1 MTERVVSGRVG
12 GDPGPGGEILVP
24 PGDPARAPAPPG
36 GMLYVDQ
43 DGEARPVVS
52 RFLERVGP
60 LRSAGT
66 LAEARE
72 AVAAEPPAL
81 LVIDPGLP
89 DGDGTALIAEV
100 RARHPWAQI
109 FAIPRP
115 SWADQTSRFIAAG
128 ANDVAVKPFDV
139 GKLPARANALLRAA
153 EKARREDA
161 YREQLESR
169 LLHVERIATLG
180 TLCATV
186 AHELSGPLTLVNAHT
201 HVLDEVL
208 RSGAPLD
215 PERPK
220 LRDAAAEI
228 HLAARMMRTLV
239 QHLRTFSRR
248 DERSRVKAS
257 LAPVVDSA
265 LLLVKPRLAGH
276 RIAIHRPVGPGP
288 VLPHFP
294 IRLTQALIN
303 LLTNAIESV
312 GAASLDGGDAPAG
325 EITLRYI
332 DEPDAAGIAV
342 DDNGPGLSE
351 EARRRAA
358 EPFFTSKAEG
368 TGLGLSLVRS
378 IMGEHDGHFELDVG
392 PGGRGVSAR
401 LLLPRA
407 VEERPTMP

>member
-1 MTERVVSGRVG
+1 MGETPKPPAQPVTGETPIPPAQPSG
-12 GDPGPGGEILVP
+12 L
-24 PGDPARAPAPPG
+24 
-36 GMLYVDQ
+36 LYVDQ
-43 DGEARPVVS
+43 DREARPVVS

-60 LRSAGT
+60 LRSVGT
-66 LAEARE
+66 VAEARE

-81 LVIDPGLP
+81 MVIDPGLP

-100 RARHPWAQI
+100 RARHPWVQI

-115 SWADQTSRFIAAG
+115 AWADQTSRFIAAG

-139 GKLPARANALLRAA
+139 GKLPARAHALLRAA

-186 AHELSGPLTLVNAHT
+186 AHELSSPLTLVNAHT

-248 DERSRVKAS
+248 DERSRVKGP

-265 LLLVKPRLAGH
+265 LLLIKPRLAGH
-276 RIAIHRPVGPGP
+276 RITVHRPTGPGP
-288 VLPHFP
+288 VVPHYP

-312 GAASLDGGDAPAG
+312 GASSLDGGDPMTPG

-332 DEPDAAGIAV
+332 DEPDVAGIAV

-378 IMGEHDGHFELDVG
+378 IMGEHDGHFELDTG
-392 PGGRGVSAR
+392 PGNRGASAR

-407 VEERPTMP
+407 VEERPTQP

>member
-1 MTERVVSGRVG
+1 MSEAGSREG
-12 GDPGPGGEILVP
+12 GGL
-24 PGDPARAPAPPG
+24 
-36 GMLYVDQ
+36 LYVDA
-43 DGEARPVVS
+43 DREARPVVS
-52 RFLERVGP
+52 RFLSRVGP
-60 LRSAGT
+60 LRVVETVA
-66 LAEARE
+66 AARE

-100 RARHPWAQI
+100 RTRRPWAQI

-139 GKLPARANALLRAA
+139 GKLPARAQALLRAA
-153 EKARREDA
+153 DKARREDA
-161 YREQLESR
+161 YRVELESR

-186 AHELSGPLTLVNAHT
+186 AHELGGPLTLVNAHT
-201 HVLDEVL
+201 AILDEVL

-220 LRDAAAEI
+220 LRDATAEI
-228 HLAARMMRTLV
+228 HLAARLMRTLV

-248 DERSRVKAS
+248 DERARVTRS
-257 LAPVVDSA
+257 LDPIVDSA
-265 LLLVKPRLAGH
+265 LLLIKPRLAGH
-276 RIAIHRPVGPGP
+276 HIVIRRPAGPAP
-288 VLPHFP
+288 VVPHYP

-303 LLTNAIESV
+303 LLTNAVESV
-312 GAASLDGGDAPAG
+312 GHDG
-325 EITLRYI
+325 EITVRYV

-351 EARRRAA
+351 EARRRAS
-358 EPFFTSKAEG
+358 EPFFTSKTEG

-378 IMGEHDGHFELDVG
+378 IMGEHAGHFDLDTG
-392 PGGRGVSAR
+392 PGGRGASAR

-407 VEERPTMP
+407 FEERPTMP

>member
-1 MTERVVSGRVG
+1 MTPAGEG
-12 GDPGPGGEILVP
+12 GV
-24 PGDPARAPAPPG
+24 
-36 GMLYVDQ
+36 LYVDH
-43 DGEARPVVS
+43 DREARPVVA
-52 RFLERVGP
+52 RFLSRVGP

-66 LAEARE
+66 VAEARE

-89 DGDGTALIAEV
+89 DGDGTPLIAEV

-139 GKLPARANALLRAA
+139 GKLPARAHALLRAA
-153 EKARREDA
+153 EKARREVA

-186 AHELSGPLTLVNAHT
+186 AHELGGPLTLVNAHSHT
-201 HVLDEVL
+201 LDEVL
-208 RSGAPLD
+208 RSGAPLE
-215 PERPK
+215 PERAT

-228 HLAARMMRTLV
+228 HLAARMMRTLL

-248 DERSRVKAS
+248 NERSRVAGP
-257 LAPVVDSA
+257 LDPIVESA
-265 LLLVKPRLAGH
+265 LLLIKPRLAGH
-276 RIAIHRPVGPGP
+276 RITVHRPAGPGP
-288 VLPHFP
+288 VVPHYP

-303 LLTNAIESV
+303 LLTNAVEAV
-312 GAASLDGGDAPAG
+312 GDSG
-325 EITLRYI
+325 EISVRYI
-332 DEPDAAGIAV
+332 DEPDGAGLAV
-342 DDNGPGLSE
+342 DDTGPGLSE
-351 EARRRAA
+351 EARLRAS
-358 EPFFTSKAEG
+358 EPFFTSKADG
-368 TGLGLSLVRS
+368 TGLGLSLVRA
-378 IMGEHDGHFELDVG
+378 IMGEHDGRFELAPG
-392 PGGRGVSAR
+392 PGGRGATAV

-407 VEERPTMP
+407 VEDRPTMP

>member
-1 MTERVVSGRVG
+1 MSDAE
-12 GDPGPGGEILVP
+12 P
-24 PGDPARAPAPPG
+24 PSAL
-36 GMLYVDQ
+36 LYVDH
-43 DGEARPVVS
+43 DREAQPVVA

-60 LRSAGT
+60 LRSVDT
-66 LAEARE
+66 LAAARA
-72 AVAAEPPAL
+72 AVAAEAPAL

-89 DGDGTALIAEV
+89 DGDGTELIAEV

-109 FAIPRP
+109 FAILRP

-139 GKLPARANALLRAA
+139 GKLPARAHALLRAA
-153 EKARREDA
+153 AKARREVA

-186 AHELSGPLTLVNAHT
+186 AHEMASPLTLVNAHT

-215 PERPK
+215 PERAK
-220 LRDAAAEI
+220 LRDATVEI
-228 HLAARMMRTLV
+228 RVAARLMRTLV

-248 DERSRVKAS
+248 QERRRLKGP
-257 LAPVVDSA
+257 LDPIVDSA
-265 LLLVKPRLAGH
+265 LLLIKPRLVGH
-276 RIAIHRPVGPGP
+276 GIVVHRPEGPAP
-288 VLPHFP
+288 VVPHYP

-303 LLTNAIESV
+303 LLTNAVEAV
-312 GAASLDGGDAPAG
+312 GATGNV
-325 EITLRYI
+325 TLRYI

-342 DDNGPGLSE
+342 DDDGPGLSD
-351 EARRRAA
+351 EARRRAS

-368 TGLGLSLVRS
+368 TGLGLMLVRA
-378 IMGEHDGHFELDVG
+378 IMGEHEGRFELA
-392 PGGRGVSAR
+392 PGREGRGASAR
-401 LLLPRA
+401 LLLPREI
-407 VEERPTMP
+407 EERPTLP